1 MKKQHDTNTAFRHVP
16 TEYDSCGLGRDD
28 PVWPRYVT
36 EATKWDA
43 QLVEGWHKGMDV
55 ILLFA
60 ALFSAIVTAF
70 LIESYKLLQV
80 DNEEIIAAGIPTMIE
95 LLRAIA
101 ANQTPS
107 IVVNATNPST
117 DFKPTGIAVAI
128 NATWFLSLTLSVSV
142 ALLAM
147 LVKQWGEG
155 YRHGHDLSPPCF
167 QARVRQ
173 ARYDKLKR
181 WKTEDIAL
189 ALPVLMHTSLGLFLL
204 GLVIFLYELNRTIVA
219 LVLIVVVSTFT
230 IYLGTT
236 LMPLFIAF
244 CPYDTPLSSRR
255 FWALCRAI
263 VCRLFS
269 SDYGDGPNQL
279 SASLK
284 CQQEERSVSENTMP
298 DQLTVRALEWLIGH
312 SKEKE
317 TIDIAIRAISS
328 TVLKTQ
334 IHEYLAR
341 DSLVTLL
348 AQKFTAI
355 FNGVLDEEKYD
366 PNAVIVD
373 GAQLE
378 KAALYGRALANITRH
393 IRIQTVSYRE
403 TQDQGYTT
411 RNKPGSQAASITLM
425 GDQVKAVERGLF
437 LIASSEEPVIASS
450 GVTCLSAWYTSTNR
464 AAQSRDKWKAML
476 TQLIGILSNGTH
488 RGRLYSESVAQVPN
502 VVVSKQ
508 NQSVQV
514 ETRESTGREDHISAK
529 VLESDM
535 LNRIVHAL
543 LLELAHWRWD
553 LSKQERRE
561 ILKPLISLFA
571 SPILD
576 GPSRPG
582 MSAILAVLAILFHDH
597 QEFPTETLPLAD
609 SGWIDIIGPAPEG
622 DNPELGQSTNKE
634 VYSKDIQPPP
644 RSERRSNLAQHTARI
659 CQTDDEYLRK
669 HADALLF
676 FGLAGL
682 LDSLSVIGLSEI
694 APQIVGIVTTQLNAM
709 SGAFHSG
716 PISLPSILPPIV
728 DTRAFMADAITR
740 SLSPSP
746 FKGQLHPFSEE
757 EKAALLECLW
767 DKSYLWSDFGHQ
779 FLMPIVQLLH
789 ITQSMRLKDQCLT
802 ALNEYCFANFNP
814 SQHSSP
820 YHAMDW
826 RFFFS
831 LDIPYRLVEIM
842 NEHET
847 LRSKAVAT
855 FDSIMQMMLKGTPNS
870 ETDAK
875 DQISAAISRLAIG
888 GLLTA
893 FAEAVLCRHGHEHV
907 QTWRDQLMNLPEW
920 LESTEGLNPEA
931 VKARLHQFCTENIR
945 KPGHMTI
952 LALGLRGKLDEQP
965 EQSAQRLIP
974 QRASSLPSPIL
985 NNVI

>member
-1 MKKQHDTNTAFRHVP
+1 M
-16 TEYDSCGLGRDD
+16 
-28 PVWPRYVT
+28 
-36 EATKWDA
+36 
-43 QLVEGWHKGMDV
+43 VE
-55 ILLFA
+55 
-60 ALFSAIVTAF
+60 
-70 LIESYKLLQV
+70 LLQ
-80 DNEEIIAAGIPTMIE
+80 
-95 LLRAIA
+95 AIA

-107 IVVNATNPST
+107 IIVNTTNPST
-117 DFKPTGIAVAI
+117 DFKPAGTAVAI
-128 NATWFLSLTLSVSV
+128 NAAWFLSLTLSVSV

-155 YRHGHDLSPPCF
+155 YRHGHDLSPPCV

-189 ALPVLMHTSLGLFLL
+189 ALPVLMHTSLGL
-204 GLVIFLYELNRTIVA
+204 VIFLYELNRTIVA
-219 LVLIVVVSTFT
+219 PVLIVVVSTFT

-263 VCRLFS
+263 LYRLFS
-269 SDYGDGPNQL
+269 PDYGDGPNQP
-279 SASLK
+279 SSSLK
-284 CQQEERSVSENTMP
+284 CQQEERNISENTMP

-334 IHEYLAR
+334 IHEHLAR
-341 DSLVTLL
+341 DSLITLL

-366 PNAVIVD
+366 PDAVIV
-373 GAQLE
+373 GSAQLE

-393 IRIQTVSYRE
+393 IRIQTVSYHDIR
-403 TQDQGYTT
+403 DQGYTT
-411 RNKPGSQAASITLM
+411 RNHPDSQAASITLVE
-425 GDQVKAVERGLF
+425 DQVKAVERGLF
-437 LIASSEEPVIASS
+437 LIASSEQPVIASS

-488 RGRLYSESVAQVPN
+488 RGRLYSESMAQVPN
-502 VVVSKQ
+502 VVTSKQ
-508 NQSVQV
+508 DQSVQA
-514 ETRESTGREDHISAK
+514 EAREGTGREDHISTK

-535 LNRIVHAL
+535 LNRIVYTL

-553 LSKQERRE
+553 LNKQERRD
-561 ILKPLISLFA
+561 ILKPLIGLFA
-571 SPILD
+571 SPLLD

-582 MSAILAVLAILFHDH
+582 MSAILAVLAILFRDH
-597 QEFPTETLPLAD
+597 QEFPAEALPLTD
-609 SGWIDIIGPAPEG
+609 GNWIDVLDPGPEG
-622 DNPELGQSTNKE
+622 DNLDLGQSMYKE
-634 VYSKDIQPPP
+634 IDSKDIQPP
-644 RSERRSNLAQHTARI
+644 RSKRRSNLAQHTARI

-682 LDSLSVIGLSEI
+682 LDSLSVLGLVEI

-716 PISLPSILPPIV
+716 PIALPSILPPIV
-728 DTRAFMADAITR
+728 DARAFMADAITR

-779 FLMPIVQLLH
+779 FLMPVVQLLH
-789 ITQSMRLKDQCLT
+789 ITQSVRLKDQCLT

-831 LDIPYRLVEIM
+831 LDIPYRLAEIM
-842 NEHET
+842 NENET

-855 FDSIMQMMLKGTPNS
+855 FDAIMQMIPKGTPDS
-870 ETDAK
+870 EIDAE
-875 DQISAAISRLAIG
+875 DQISAAIIRLAMG
-888 GLLTA
+888 GLLSS

-907 QTWRDQLMNLPEW
+907 QTWRDRLMNLPEW
-920 LESTEGLNPEA
+920 LESTEGLDSEV
-931 VKARLHQFCTENIR
+931 VKVKLRQFCTENIK

-952 LALGLRGKLDEQP
+952 LALGLGGKLDEQV
-965 EQSAQRLIP
+965 AQ
-974 QRASSLPSPIL
+974 
-985 NNVI
+985 